1 MIFIAYSK
9 QLLRFCVGTVT
20 DWVSRNATW
29 NYSRESFSY
38 QMPAFDKVYSSEI
51 LRQFI
56 TLHLGRA
63 FRASLGKEKKSEYTC
78 IDNERVNLFSNHC
91 LSLSSILLYLCKI
104 FRFYWTIP
112 TTSLYWCIDNELPWD
127 HFDQTCHFVSGMT
140 KIS

>member
-63 FRASLGKEKKSEYTC
+63 FRASLGKEKNLNTLVLITNALIFFQIIVCPYLQYCC
-78 IDNERVNLFSNHC
+78 IYVKYFDFTERFQRHRFTGVLITNFHEI
-91 LSLSSILLYLCKI
+91 ILIKHVTL
-104 FRFYWTIP
+104 
-112 TTSLYWCIDNELPWD
+112 
-127 HFDQTCHFVSGMT
+127 
-140 KIS
+140 